1 MTGSTLSIQ
10 PRTSETPEILP
21 AGRLPDLSGASGPPD
36 AAGFALAGGEMIVR
50 LTRALS
56 CAVSSPAEIHV
67 SAATIRSNLRL
78 PLIDLYLALGQL
90 DEAEALLSAATA
102 TVTDVTDETSALKAA
117 YLLSRQAEVE
127 YRTGNAAERQT
138 LQSLWDSR
146 YDWTD
151 AALLAWAGSRLA
163 LHLSLDGRHEEA
175 IQLLTLAAGPEEHW
189 PPAVHA
195 VAATLMRRKD
205 DLSRALHH
213 LDKSWV
219 TGMDPLSDPQRVL
232 TLIGQAAC
240 KLRCG
245 EAETA
250 MAKLYEALRVQRM
263 GGLLVIRR
271 ALEEL
276 PDLLEH
282 AVLNPNVAPQLTPI
296 LPHLQLVGRGAPVD
310 SEQLTLLCLGRAAV
324 LRGRR
329 ELSFALTWT
338 PDVLAA
344 LVMYPG
350 LTRRELQQL
359 FPRFSPAEAKRAV
372 QTAITELRLH
382 LGPDVVDID
391 LAQSPPT
398 YRLRPD
404 LEIQVDLVECLAALH
419 RNDLPRALVL
429 YCGTVVPGYD
439 HEYSSMG
446 RRWRDQIHYLL
457 SELMKAAHQEARELD
472 QGAKAEY
479 INSWVDSNIWSP
491 F

>member
-1 MTGSTLSIQ
+1 MTGSTLSTQ

-36 AAGFALAGGEMIVR
+36 AAGFPLAGGEMIVR

-90 DEAEALLSAATA
+90 DEAEALLSAAT
-102 TVTDVTDETSALKAA
+102 VTDETPALTAA

-146 YDWTD
+146 HDWTD
-151 AALLAWAGSRLA
+151 AELLAWAGSRLA

-175 IQLLTLAAGPEEHW
+175 IQLLTLAAGPEGQW
-189 PPAVHA
+189 APAVHA
-195 VAATLMRRKD
+195 AAATLMRRKD
-205 DLSRALHH
+205 DLTRALHH
-213 LDKSWV
+213 LDRSWV
-219 TGMDPLSDPQRVL
+219 KGMDPLSAPQRVL

-245 EAETA
+245 DAETA
-250 MAKLYEALRVQRM
+250 MAKLYEALRDQRM
-263 GGLLVIRR
+263 GWLLVIRR

-282 AVLNPNVAPQLTPI
+282 AVLNPKVAPKVRLI
-296 LPHLQLVGRGAPVD
+296 LPRLQLVSRGAPVD
-310 SEQLTLLCLGRAAV
+310 PEQLTLLCLGRVSV
-324 LRGRR
+324 LRGRQ
-329 ELSFALTWT
+329 ELRFTLTWT

-350 LTRRELQQL
+350 LTRRELQRL
-359 FPRFSPAEAKRAV
+359 LPRLSPAEAKRAV
-372 QTAITELRLH
+372 QGAITELRLH

-404 LEIQVDLVECLAALH
+404 LTIYVDLVECLAALH

-429 YCGTVVPGYD
+429 YCGSVSVQGYE
-439 HEYSSMG
+439 HERSPMVE
-446 RRWRDQIHYLL
+446 RWRSRILYRLC
-457 SELMKAAHQEARELD
+457 ELMRAAQQEAKALGQD
-472 QGAKAEY
+472 AKADYIGDWLEY
-479 INSWVDSNIWSP
+479 DGWTS